1 MFMCFKIS
9 INKSL
14 AILITLLLTFPVSIF
29 YCQDYSKIVRLSG
42 KISNPNS
49 DKIFIRGKDFKKVI
63 KVSSEGEFSDTLKVE
78 PGDYSFYDTKES
90 TSIYLEPGYDLH
102 ITIDTKDFD
111 ETIKYVGIGERPNNF
126 LASYFMFKEKNAIGN
141 NEYKKMS
148 SQEYFDYSIMT
159 FEKSLALLNQSKI
172 DNESFAYKQNETF
185 TYQLLTDLIGS
196 KVGKEYFSNNST
208 AIITQ
213 YLDKKINSINFKD
226 ELLFQSNYSLRFFN
240 SYFTVGLVANDIN
253 CLNKYEN
260 DINEQQK
267 KGIISSLKRGISFYN
282 EEEMDAY
289 YLTLKKLLGD
299 DNSFQKIKTK
309 YEQINSLK
317 KGNPSP
323 TFNYPDSSG
332 KSVSLASLLGKLVYV
347 DVWATWCGPCKAQIP
362 YLKELEE
369 KYRTKEVAFVSI
381 SIDQLKDSTKWKKM
395 IVDKELKGIQIMA
408 DNAWRST
415 FVKDY
420 IIEGIPRFILID
432 QSGNI
437 LSPNAPRPASYNE
450 GSYALN
456 DEIQKLLDENL

>member
-1 MFMCFKIS
+1 MC
-9 INKSL
+9 
-14 AILITLLLTFPVSIF
+14 
-29 YCQDYSKIVRLSG
+29 
-42 KISNPNS
+42 
-49 DKIFIRGKDFKKVI
+49 IRD
-63 KVSSEGEFSDTLKVE
+63 S
-78 PGDYSFYDTKES
+78 
-90 TSIYLEPGYDLH
+90 
-102 ITIDTKDFD
+102 
-111 ETIKYVGIGERPNNF
+111 
-126 LASYFMFKEKNAIGN
+126 
-141 NEYKKMS
+141 
-148 SQEYFDYSIMT
+148 
-159 FEKSLALLNQSKI
+159 
-172 DNESFAYKQNETF
+172 
-185 TYQLLTDLIGS
+185 
-196 KVGKEYFSNNST
+196 
-208 AIITQ
+208 
-213 YLDKKINSINFKD
+213 
-226 ELLFQSNYSLRFFN
+226 
-240 SYFTVGLVANDIN
+240 
-253 CLNKYEN
+253 

-323 TFNYPDSSG
+323 TFNYLDSSG

-450 GSYALN
+450 GNFALN

>member
-63 KVSSEGEFSDTLKVE
+63 KVSSDGEFSDTLKIE

-90 TSIYLEPGYDLH
+90 TSMYLEPGYDLN
-102 ITIDTKDFD
+102 ITVNTKEFD

-185 TYQLLTDLIGS
+185 TFQLLTDLIGS
-196 KVGKEYFSNNST
+196 KVGKEYFRNNST

-226 ELLFQSNYSLRFFN
+226 AVLFESNYSQRFFN
-240 SYFTVGLVANDIN
+240 SYFTAGLVANDIN

-267 KGIISSLKRGISFYN
+267 K
-282 EEEMDAY
+282 E
-289 YLTLKKLLGD
+289 LL
-299 DNSFQKIKTK
+299 
-309 YEQINSLK
+309 
-317 KGNPSP
+317 
-323 TFNYPDSSG
+323 
-332 KSVSLASLLGKLVYV
+332 
-347 DVWATWCGPCKAQIP
+347 
-362 YLKELEE
+362 
-369 KYRTKEVAFVSI
+369 
-381 SIDQLKDSTKWKKM
+381 
-395 IVDKELKGIQIMA
+395 
-408 DNAWRST
+408 
-415 FVKDY
+415 
-420 IIEGIPRFILID
+420 
-432 QSGNI
+432 
-437 LSPNAPRPASYNE
+437 LS
-450 GSYALN
+450 
-456 DEIQKLLDENL
+456 